1 MSLKKYFH
9 VVTEKREEQKFLD
22 YDATLWHATISRL
35 EVNNVL
41 YPEFFCSLLISL
53 IPK

>member
-1 MSLKKYFH
+1 MSLKKYLH
-9 VVTEKREEQKFLD
+9 EETEKREELKFLD
-22 YDATLWHATISRL
+22 YDATHQHSNIFQP

-41 YPEFFCSLLISL
+41 HPKSSCLLLISL